1 MSARNDLGTLE
12 ASGLVQVATLEPELE
27 YLFRHALVQDAAYS
41 SLLKQDRRTLH
52 RLAAETLLTLYP
64 ERRGELA
71 AVIAMHFERAGDP
84 AAAVEHFVVAGE
96 HALERFA
103 NREALAFFDRAE
115 AGLTDDDRR
124 IDLRLRAA
132 LGGAKVSWTFGS
144 IDGPT
149 TRLERAL
156 GYGEDGADLKLVG
169 DAYFWLAFLR
179 RLRGERPDTSPKLKH
194 AAERAAQIGRAR
206 GDPLA
211 DAIPNAFAGVGMM
224 GTGQL
229 REGARLLS
237 ESLPPIIEHGDPL
250 SSAILSG
257 LLAVMYAR
265 LGEFAAAERWLTD
278 AERLAEGGDPI
289 AALDAKISRSSLM
302 VERGDIAEGE
312 ALASTCAA
320 RSEELGAMACG
331 VASNV
336 IAGMAH
342 LARDDALGAKV
353 PLERGDELAQVSN
366 MEPFRTMA
374 QGLLGSVRTQLGD
387 TPGGLAAW
395 TLALERAYAMHDRG
409 GEALTLWQRART
421 RAHATPPDYE
431 IALADIDAATKLMEE
446 MEARPSLARALRLR
460 SQILRATGRAAEADA
475 SDKRSKAIGAE
486 LGLKDFA
493 ASGEPAA

>member
-1 MSARNDLGTLE
+1 MSTRNDLGLLE
-12 ASGLVQVATLEPELE
+12 ATGLVQVAALEPELE

-52 RLAAETLLTLYP
+52 RRAAETLLTLYP
-64 ERRGELA
+64 ERRAELA
-71 AVIAMHFERAGDP
+71 AVIAMHFERAGD
-84 AAAVEHFVVAGE
+84 ATAAVEHLVAAGE

-115 AGLTDDDRR
+115 AGLGVDDRR
-124 IDLRLRAA
+124 VDLRLRTA

-156 GYGEDGADLKLVG
+156 SYGEEGANPKLVG

-179 RLRGERPDTSPKLKH
+179 RMRGESPDSSPALKH

-211 DAIPNAFAGVGMM
+211 DAIPNAFAGVGKM

-237 ESLPPIIEHGDPL
+237 ESLPTIIQHGDAL

-257 LLAVMYAR
+257 LLAMMYSR
-265 LGEFAAAERWLTD
+265 LGEFAAAERWLAE
-278 AERLAEGGDPI
+278 AERLAQSGDPI
-289 AALDAKISRSSLM
+289 ALLDAQISRSSLLI
-302 VERGDIAEGE
+302 ERGDIAEGE
-312 ALASTCAA
+312 ALASSCAA
-320 RSEELGAMACG
+320 RSEDLGAMACG
-331 VASNV
+331 VSSNV
-336 IAGMAH
+336 MAGMAH

-421 RAHATPPDYE
+421 RAQATPPDYDA
-431 IALADIDAATKLMEE
+431 ALVDIDAATTLLEA

-460 SQILRATGRAAEADA
+460 GQILRVLGRTPEADSADQRSRAIA
-475 SDKRSKAIGAE
+475 SE
-486 LGLKDFA
+486 LGLRDFA
-493 ASGEPAA
+493 AS

>member
-1 MSARNDLGTLE
+1 MTARNELGTLE
-12 ASGLVQVATLEPELE
+12 ASGLVQVAALEPELE

-52 RLAAETLLTLYP
+52 RAAAELLLALYP
-64 ERRGELA
+64 DRRSELA
-71 AVIAMHFERAGDP
+71 AVIALHFERAGDP
-84 AAAVEHFVVAGE
+84 AAAVEHLVVAGE

-115 AGLTDDDRR
+115 ASLAEDDRR
-124 IDLRLRAA
+124 IDLRLRTA

-156 GYGEDGADLKLVG
+156 AFGEEGADPKLVG

-179 RLRGERPDTSPKLKH
+179 RLRGERPETSPALKH
-194 AAERAAQIGRAR
+194 AAERAAQIGRER

-229 REGARLLS
+229 REGTRLLA

-257 LLAVMYAR
+257 LLAVMYSR
-265 LGEFAAAERWLTD
+265 LGEFASAERWLAD
-278 AERLAEGGDPI
+278 AERLAQSGDPI
-289 AALDAKISRSSLM
+289 AALDAQISRSSLLI
-302 VERGDIAEGE
+302 ERGDIAEGE
-312 ALASTCAA
+312 ALASSCAA

-336 IAGMAH
+336 MAGIAH
-342 LARDDALGAKV
+342 LAHDDALGAKI

-395 TLALERAYAMHDRG
+395 TLALERADAMHDRG

-421 RAHATPPDYE
+421 RAYAKPPDHAA
-431 IALADIDAATKLMEE
+431 ALADIDAAIRLMEE

-460 SQILRATGRAAEADA
+460 AQILRAVGRTADA
-475 SDKRSKAIGAE
+475 DTSDVRSRAIGTE

-493 ASGEPAA
+493 ASH

>member
-1 MSARNDLGTLE
+1 MTARNELGTLE
-12 ASGLVQVATLEPELE
+12 ASGLVQVAALEPELE

-41 SLLKQDRRTLH
+41 SLLRQDRRTLH
-52 RLAAETLLTLYP
+52 RLAGETLLTLYP
-64 ERRGELA
+64 ERHRELA
-71 AVIAMHFERAGDP
+71 AVIALHFERAGDP
-84 AAAVEHFVVAGE
+84 AAAAEHFIVAGE

-103 NREALAFFDRAE
+103 NRESLAFFDRAD
-115 AGLTDDDRR
+115 ASLVDDDQR

-149 TRLERAL
+149 KRLERAL
-156 GYGEDGADLKLVG
+156 AFGEERATLKLVG

-179 RLRGERPDTSPKLKH
+179 RLRGERPDTSPPLKH
-194 AAERAAQIGRAR
+194 AAERAAQIGRAL

-237 ESLPPIIEHGDPL
+237 ESLPPIIEHGDRL

-257 LLAVMYAR
+257 LLSVTYSR
-265 LGEFAAAERWLTD
+265 LGDFAAAERSVVE
-278 AERLAEGGDPI
+278 AERLAQSGDPI
-289 AALDAKISRSSLM
+289 AMLDAQIARSSLLI
-302 VERGDIAEGE
+302 ERGDVAEGE

-320 RSEELGAMACG
+320 RSEELGALACG

-336 IAGMAH
+336 MAGIAH
-342 LARDDALGAKV
+342 LARDDALGAKA

-366 MEPFRTMA
+366 MEPFRTLA

-387 TPGGLAAW
+387 IPGGVAAW
-395 TLALERAYAMHDRG
+395 TVALGRANAMHDIG

-421 RAHATPPDYE
+421 RASAAPPDHAT
-431 IALADIDAATKLMEE
+431 ALADIDAAIKLLEQ

-460 SQILRATGRAAEADA
+460 GQILRALGRTTDADA
-475 SDKRSKAIGAE
+475 ADQSSRAIGTE

-493 ASGEPAA
+493 AP

>member
-12 ASGLVQVATLEPELE
+12 ASGLVQVATLQPELE

-115 AGLTDDDRR
+115 AGLAADDRR

-144 IDGPT
+144 IEGPT

-156 GYGEDGADLKLVG
+156 AFGEEGAEPKLVG

-179 RLRGERPDTSPKLKH
+179 RLRGERPDTSPQLKH

-229 REGARLLS
+229 REGAQLLS

-265 LGEFAAAERWLTD
+265 LGEFAKAERWLID
-278 AERLAEGGDPI
+278 AERLAQGGDPI
-289 AALDAKISRSSLM
+289 AMLDAQISRSALLI
-302 VERGDIAEGE
+302 ERGDIAEGE
-312 ALASTCAA
+312 ALASTCAVQ
-320 RSEELGAMACG
+320 SEELGAMACG

-336 IAGMAH
+336 MAGMAH
-342 LARDDALGAKV
+342 LAHDDPLGAKD

-374 QGLLGSVRTQLGD
+374 QGLLGSVRSQLGD
-387 TPGGLAAW
+387 TPGGMASW
-395 TLALERAYAMHDRG
+395 TLALERAYSMHDRG

-421 RAHATPPDYE
+421 RAYATPPDYAA
-431 IALADIDAATKLMEE
+431 ALVDIDAATKLMEE
-446 MEARPSLARALRLR
+446 MEARPSLARVLRLR
-460 SQILRATGRAAEADA
+460 AHVLRALGRATEADA
-475 SDKRSKAIGAE
+475 ADKRSKAIGAE
-486 LGLKDFA
+486 LGLRDFA
-493 ASGEPAA
+493 SP

>member
-1 MSARNDLGTLE
+1 MSARNELGTLE
-12 ASGLVQVATLEPELE
+12 ASGLVQVAALEPELE

-52 RLAAETLLTLYP
+52 RLAAETLLKLYP
-64 ERRGELA
+64 ERRRELA
-71 AVIAMHFERAGDP
+71 GVIALHFERAGDT
-84 AAAVEHFVVAGE
+84 AAAVEHLVDAGE

-103 NREALAFFDRAE
+103 NREAIAFFDRAE
-115 AGLTDDDRR
+115 ASLADDDQR

-132 LGGAKVSWTFGS
+132 LGGAKVSWTYGS

-149 TRLERAL
+149 KRLERAL
-156 GYGEDGADLKLVG
+156 GFGEEKATPKLVG

-179 RLRGERPDTSPKLKH
+179 RLRGESPDSSPALKH
-194 AAERAAQIGRAR
+194 AAQRAAEIGREL

-211 DAIPNAFAGVGMM
+211 DAIPNAFVGVGMM

-237 ESLPPIIEHGDPL
+237 EALPPIIKHGDPL
-250 SSAILSG
+250 SSAVLSG
-257 LLAVMYAR
+257 LLSVMYSR
-265 LGEFAAAERWLTD
+265 LGEFEAAERSLVEAD
-278 AERLAEGGDPI
+278 RLAQSGDPI
-289 AALDAKISRSSLM
+289 AALDAQISRSSLLI
-302 VERGDIAEGE
+302 ERGDIAEGQ
-312 ALASTCAA
+312 ALASSCAA
-320 RSEELGAMACG
+320 RSEELGAVACG

-336 IAGMAH
+336 NSGMAH
-342 LARDDALGAKV
+342 LAHDDALGAKV

-387 TPGGLAAW
+387 ALGGTAAW
-395 TLALERAYAMHDRG
+395 TLALERAGAMHDRG

-421 RAHATPPDYE
+421 RAFATPPDHAA
-431 IALADIDAATKLMEE
+431 ALADIDAATKLMEQ

-460 SQILRATGRAAEADA
+460 AQILRALGRAAEADVA
-475 SDKRSKAIGAE
+475 DGRSNAIAAE

-493 ASGEPAA
+493 TAKG